1 MNATTVFVPGLRDHV
16 AEHWQTHMAASIPG
30 SITVEPLTENRL
42 SREARVAAL
51 EATLAGIEGDIYLVA
66 HSAGVLTVAFWD
78 QIATRPIRG
87 ALLVTPADVECP
99 LPAGY
104 PEQSALEAN
113 GWVPMPRLPLSFP
126 ALVVRQPQRSSG
138 GIRQGGGHCPLLA
151 RAPARC
157 RRCRSSQSGSRLR
170 SLARRLSALGRDAGA
185 PPAAGLG
192 SGRIAHAKGRSG
204 RGISPSPS
212 FQRKL
217 EISLPFQSR
226 RGDEAAKEMRF
237 QLSLE

>member
-87 ALLVTPADVECP
+87 AMLVTPADVESP

-104 PEQSALEAN
+104 PEQEALEAN

-126 ALVVRQPQRSSG
+126 ALVVASRND
-138 GIRQGGGHCPLLA
+138 PLAAFDKVADLA
-151 RAPARC
+151 RCWRAR
-157 RRCRSSQSGSRLR
+157 LH
-170 SLARRLSALGRDAGA
+170 DAGDVGHLN
-185 PPAAGLG
+185 PAA
-192 SGRIAHAKGRSG
+192 
-204 RGISPSPS
+204 
-212 FQRKL
+212 
-217 EISLPFQSR
+217 
-226 RGDEAAKEMRF
+226 
-237 QLSLE
+237 